1 LILKAFLHGKHPHPT
16 HFVRNTKNKKTNS
29 NRTPKTMMSSHGRK
43 ELARGEK
50 LGRRPEG
57 DQIEHLWGWTTSL
70 IEAN

>member
-1 LILKAFLHGKHPHPT
+1 
-16 HFVRNTKNKKTNS
+16 
-29 NRTPKTMMSSHGRK
+29 MMSSHGRK